1 MKVARISEIF
11 KSIQG
16 EGIWQEKV
24 QAFVRFFGCNLNCKF
39 CDTKQNSYKLMR
51 ADQAMKGID
60 RLGGFHSV
68 SLTGGEP
75 LLQVDF
81 IEDLTAILK
90 RSGKSVYLETNGVLY
105 ENLAKI
111 VDSVDLISMDLK
123 LPSSTGQLPLW
134 DLHRKFIKVAKK
146 TNLFA
151 KAVIGKDTTMAD
163 LDKAIEVIKENK
175 SDLLLILQPENP
187 YERLLER
194 KLSDFKKRCIDS
206 SVSVKIISQLHKKI
220 GIK

>member
-1 MKVARISEIF
+1 MKLAKISEIF

-16 EGIWQEKV
+16 EGIWQKKE
-24 QAFVRFFGCNLNCKF
+24 QIFVRFFGCNLNCKF

-51 ADQAMKGID
+51 VDQVVKEVD
-60 RLGGFHSV
+60 SLGSFHSL

-81 IEDLTAILK
+81 IKDLAAILK
-90 RSGKSVYLETNGVLY
+90 RSEKIVYLETNGVLY

-111 VDSVDLISMDLK
+111 IDLVNLISMDFK

-134 DLHRKFIKVAKK
+134 DMHQKFIKVAKK

-151 KAVIGKDTTMAD
+151 KAVIGKETTMAD
-163 LDKAIEVIKENK
+163 LDKAIEIIKKNK
-175 SDLLLILQPENP
+175 PDLLLILQPENP
-187 YERLLER
+187 YEGLLEK
-194 KLSDFKKRCIDS
+194 KLSDFKKKCIDS
-206 SVSVKIISQLHKKI
+206 LISVKIMSQLHKKI